1 IHGKPAAIIPTWNLT
16 CSGLMSPPVTR
27 LTLALLVQPLEK
39 RFIGPRL
46 PEGWQPVAV
55 EASAAG
61 GGRSLR

>member
-1 IHGKPAAIIPTWNLT
+1 
-16 CSGLMSPPVTR
+16 MSPPVTR

-61 GGRSLR
+61 GVRSLR